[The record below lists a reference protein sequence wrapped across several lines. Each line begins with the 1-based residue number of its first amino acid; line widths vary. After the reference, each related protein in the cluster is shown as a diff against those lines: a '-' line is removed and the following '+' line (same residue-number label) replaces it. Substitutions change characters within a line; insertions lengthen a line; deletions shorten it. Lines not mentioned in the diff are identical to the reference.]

1 MLTLDGWN
9 LYCFL
14 AVLLPVVL
22 FSAGLSDL
30 GALGIQ
36 KLLMSFLN
44 QSKYIAK
51 GEKNFQYLI
60 DLGILQCFYFFSL
73 KKKALIDQ
81 VL

>member
-44 QSKYIAK
+44 QSKYFAE

-60 DLGILQCFYFFSL
+60 DATGKIRLFFFL
-73 KKKALIDQ
+73 L
-81 VL
+81 

>member
-44 QSKYIAK
+44 KSKYFAE

-60 DLGILQCFYFFSL
+60 DATGKIRLFFFL
-73 KKKALIDQ
+73 L
-81 VL
+81 